1 MTKHYHEN
9 NHDLQP
15 ASPDKSPAAELDA
28 AAKSLPE
35 ALRISFITLKV
46 IMIALVALFLMSGF
60 ETVGSDEQ
68 ALVLRFGKIRGVGKN
83 KILKPRAWP
92 YWVFPYP
99 IEEIVKIPVGKKVD
113 LAIRSFWYY
122 QSKQDLLDESQG
134 KTRPLRNETLDPI
147 TDGYCLTCSEKHSD
161 ALTGSKGSDYNI
173 VHSKW
178 QLTYQI
184 DDPELF
190 FKNVFVEDL
199 KPGDIYFNLMT
210 KCITPLLKNLLED
223 AVVTTMVNYTIDEAI
238 KSQDSIPKDVK
249 SLLEEKLRSIK
260 TDEDEEDEIENVCG
274 IKVVSVYLTDITW
287 PRQVDE
293 AFQAAHKASQES
305 QKAISEARTYAR
317 NTLDEAAGP
326 VAEELFAALHDPPA
340 DEQTTELL
348 WSRLSG
354 TAQEKIFKA
363 RAYRTQVEA
372 NAKANAD
379 YFQSL
384 LPEYR
389 QRPALVIQ
397 GIYRDAIEDVLRN
410 VDEKFVIQPTEGEE
424 IRILMNRDPTIKRER
439 KKKPGTETA
448 EK

>member
-1 MTKHYHEN
+1 MTKHNQTHDD
-9 NHDLQP
+9 DLQP
-15 ASPDKSPAAELDA
+15 SPDNSPAAELDPA
-28 AAKSLPE
+28 SKSLSE
-35 ALRISFITLKV
+35 ALRISFITLKI
-46 IMIALVALFLMSGF
+46 IMIVLVVLFLMSGF

-113 LAIRSFWYY
+113 LPIRSFWYY

-147 TDGYCLTCSEKHSD
+147 TDGYCLTSSEKHSD
-161 ALTGSKGSDYNI
+161 ALTGSEGSDYNI

-190 FKNVFVEDL
+190 FTNVFVEDL
-199 KPGDIYFNLMT
+199 KPGEIYFNLMT
-210 KCITPLLKNLLED
+210 KSITPLLKNLLEE

-249 SLLEEKLRSIK
+249 KLLEEKLRSIK
-260 TDEDEEDEIENVCG
+260 TDEDENVCG

-326 VAEELFAALHDPPA
+326 VAEELFAALQHPA
-340 DEQTTELL
+340 PDEQTTELL

-372 NAKANAD
+372 SAKANAD

-389 QRPALVIQ
+389 RRPTLVIQ
-397 GIYRDAIEDVLRN
+397 GIYRDAIEDVLCN

-424 IRILMNRDPTIKRER
+424 IRILINRDPTIKRQRRNKQGAE
-439 KKKPGTETA
+439 TE
-448 EK
+448 EE